1 MVAHFI
7 LGAGAPTHAL
17 PRWSVGTRRRNE
29 KKLFMLNY
37 NPLIQPF
44 ELPVQKLVVHCISE
58 APLYFPPSEGATP
71 GTTLCGTFGQVL
83 CNYPDGSSAVPWLY
97 KPYSKVHR
105 RNFARPVLLRAKEL
119 EYGAAVDVFTL
130 EVTLWGRHA
139 IAAQDVV
146 VDALKK
152 MGQLGF
158 NVKGNKIGFG
168 VTQVVVE
175 DSLTLAQRVDALPAA
190 KGVLLEFQTPFLHK
204 ASGES
209 DFYIS
214 KKLPLIDIL
223 GNVAYNLAAWDM
235 EDRDL
240 GEDFDARMRHNLAR
254 DVRDVAWEAAEELF
268 VIRSH
273 LSAVDVGSRFSGN
286 NKRKFHLQGFVGLV
300 ELGGNFKSAL
310 PWLLS
315 LALAGGGQKRAM
327 GFGSVQMWLDV

>member
-1 MVAHFI
+1 
-7 LGAGAPTHAL
+7 
-17 PRWSVGTRRRNE
+17 
-29 KKLFMLNY
+29 MLDY

-44 ELPVQKLVVHCISE
+44 ELPVQKLVAHCITE
-58 APLYFPPSEGATP
+58 APLFFPPSEGATP
-71 GTTLCGTFGQVL
+71 GTSLCGAFGQAL
-83 CNYPDGSSAVPWLY
+83 WDGICSGNCQEPECQNPSSCVVPWLY

-105 RNFARPVLLRAKEL
+105 RHFARPVLLRAKEL
-119 EYGAAVDVFTL
+119 ESIEPVDVFSL

-158 NVKGNKIGFG
+158 KLKGNKIGFG
-168 VTQVVVE
+168 ITQVKVE
-175 DSLTLAQRVDALPAA
+175 DSLNLAQRIEALP
-190 KGVLLEFQTPFLHK
+190 VVQSILLEFQTPFLHK
-204 ASGES
+204 ASGER
-209 DFYIS
+209 DFYIGQR
-214 KKLPLIDIL
+214 LPLIDIL

-254 DVRDVAWEAAEELF
+254 DVRDAAWAAAEELF

-273 LSAVDVGSRFSGN
+273 LSPAKVGSRFSGK
-286 NKRKFHLQGFVGLV
+286 NKHKFNLQGFVGLV
-300 ELGGNFKSAL
+300 ELGGNLKSAL
-310 PWLLS
+310 PWLLN
-315 LALAGGGQKRAM
+315 LALAGGGQKRSM